1 MSKNTTTL
9 FHNFYTNLS
18 NNNQAKYDELRQFS
32 KNVLNGTLD
41 KPITQIIGSG
51 SNGKSTLM
59 RILHELSK
67 PKTMIG
73 SIDLIDKIIS
83 TLSETTRYIIMNE
96 SDNNDAKKLSGIIK
110 QLNGEDTMYAR
121 PLFGE
126 PISTYKKP
134 NIKFIFLSNYLL
146 NDEDPEFSRR
156 SNIII
161 MDAVFTSANKS
172 TDHNMANKLLT
183 HKDLLKE
190 FILNYKNDDIIT
202 SKNKSIDSLPQHKQI
217 VIENTIDNTF
227 KLLNIVDDAFTTLS
241 EYIGK
246 TYGIDA
252 KHNVIKA
259 HKSNATVD
267 EILKDKDYIG
277 VYLIKI
283 NDNLHELH
291 VKKINKVNK
300 GWFLNNFVDD
310 VKTEKIGSFICL

>member
-1 MSKNTTTL
+1 MSENTTTL
-9 FHNFYTNLS
+9 FHNFFNNLS

-32 KNVLNGTLD
+32 KDMLNGTLD

-51 SNGKSTLM
+51 NNGKSTLM
-59 RILHELSK
+59 RILYELTK
-67 PKTMIG
+67 PKTIIG
-73 SIDLIDKIIS
+73 SIDLIDTIIS
-83 TLSETTRYIIMNE
+83 TLSETVQYIIMNE
-96 SDNNDAKKLSGIIK
+96 SDNNDAKKFAGIIK
-110 QLNGEDTMYAR
+110 QLTGEDTMYVR

-126 PISTYKKP
+126 SVSTYKKP
-134 NIKFIFLSNYLL
+134 NIKFIFLSNYLI
-146 NDEDPEFSRR
+146 NDEDPGFSRR

-161 MDAVFTSANKS
+161 MDAVFVATNKS
-172 TDHNMANKLLT
+172 TDHNMANKLLA

-190 FILNYKNDDIIT
+190 FILNYKNDDNA
-202 SKNKSIDSLPQHKQI
+202 NKKESIDSLPQHKQI

-227 KLLNIVDDAFTTLS
+227 KLLNIVDNAFTTLS
-241 EYIGK
+241 EYVGK

-252 KHNVIKA
+252 KHNVIKS

-291 VKKINKVNK
+291 MKKINKVNK

-310 VKTEKIGSFICL
+310 VKTEKIGRFICL